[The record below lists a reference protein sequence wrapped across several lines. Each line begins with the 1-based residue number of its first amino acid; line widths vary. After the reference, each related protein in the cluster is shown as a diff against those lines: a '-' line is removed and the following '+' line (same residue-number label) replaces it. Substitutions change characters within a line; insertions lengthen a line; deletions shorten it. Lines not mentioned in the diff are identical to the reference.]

1 MRCISSKEKRVI
13 EIQRSA
19 LGKVMSGGHF
29 GASNSALNRSWWLQC
44 LDGIPDEAK
53 LAARAHQG

>member
-19 LGKVMSGGHF
+19 LGKVIGG
-29 GASNSALNRSWWLQC
+29 GLLIMLILLLLLLLVKGLR
-44 LDGIPDEAK
+44 G
-53 LAARAHQG
+53 